1 MEYTYSYSGSDCRVF
16 ANYPD
21 NPRNTIELAS
31 VNTISIS
38 VYESKSPVRALGYR
52 NVKGFTNS
60 LRTIG
65 GSMILTV
72 VKDHPLRK
80 LARKNKDSRP
90 FSEDKNT
97 KGIIELEGTEIN
109 RLSTM
114 LEPFNLRLVYVN
126 EVQRGIKG
134 NNLDVEYAVS
144 LLENIHIVNESI
156 VSSVNDM
163 VTEIAIQF
171 VAENFEEFT
180 MRSKKA
186 DVTDRTAL
194 RDAGGIN
201 TSEEINES
209 VFDNSTT
216 VRPPVPLP
224 RRTSSGVVRPIPNT
238 SGS

>member
-21 NPRNTIELAS
+21 DSKNTIELTS

-72 VKDHPLRK
+72 VKDHPLMR
-80 LARKNKDSRP
+80 LARKNKDNRP

-97 KGIIELEGTEIN
+97 KGIVEVGGREIN

-114 LEPFNLRLVYVN
+114 LEPFNLKLVYVN
-126 EVQRGIKG
+126 EVQRNIKG
-134 NNLDVEYAVS
+134 SLNRAENNYIEYAVS

-163 VTEIAIQF
+163 VTEIAVQF

-180 MRSKKA
+180 MKSKMA
-186 DVTDRTAL
+186 D
-194 RDAGGIN
+194 
-201 TSEEINES
+201 
-209 VFDNSTT
+209 
-216 VRPPVPLP
+216 
-224 RRTSSGVVRPIPNT
+224 T
-238 SGS
+238 SGPDSLPYQAKPNRSVGPPNFNRNGRIDV

>member
-16 ANYPD
+16 ANYPN
-21 NPRNTIELAS
+21 NPKTIELAS

-80 LARKNKDSRP
+80 LAKLNKDNRP
-90 FSEDKNT
+90 FSIDKND
-97 KGIIELEGTEIN
+97 KGIVKVGGKEIN

-126 EVQRGIKG
+126 EVQRNIKG
-134 NNLDVEYAVS
+134 SLNQAKNNYIEYAVS

-163 VTEIAIQF
+163 VTEIAVQF

-180 MRSKKA
+180 MRSKIA
-186 DVTDRTAL
+186 DV
-194 RDAGGIN
+194 
-201 TSEEINES
+201 SEPGSLPYQAKPNGS
-209 VFDNSTT
+209 VD
-216 VRPPVPLP
+216 PL
-224 RRTSSGVVRPIPNT
+224 SSNRNGTIDV
-238 SGS
+238 

>member
-21 NPRNTIELAS
+21 DPANTIELAS

-72 VKDHPLRK
+72 VKDHPLRR
-80 LARKNKDSRP
+80 LARKNKDNRP

-97 KGIIELEGTEIN
+97 KGIVEVGGREIN

-114 LEPFNLRLVYVN
+114 LEPFNLKLVYVN
-126 EVQRGIKG
+126 EVQRNIKG
-134 NNLDVEYAVS
+134 SLNRAENNYIEYAVS

-163 VTEIAIQF
+163 VTEIAVQF

-180 MRSKKA
+180 MKSKIAGLSEA
-186 DVTDRTAL
+186 DSLPYQAKPNR
-194 RDAGGIN
+194 
-201 TSEEINES
+201 S
-209 VFDNSTT
+209 VF
-216 VRPPVPLP
+216 PPNFNRNGTIDV
-224 RRTSSGVVRPIPNT
+224 
-238 SGS
+238 

>member
-16 ANYPD
+16 ANYTG
-21 NPRNTIELAS
+21 RAETTIELAT

-72 VKDHPLRK
+72 VKDHPLRQ
-80 LARKNKDSRP
+80 LVEKNKDTRP
-90 FSEDKNT
+90 YSVDKGD
-97 KGIIELEGTEIN
+97 KGTVKLEEKEIN

-114 LEPFNLRLVYVN
+114 LEPFNLRMVYVN
-126 EVQRGIKG
+126 EVQRNLMGSLNRAE
-134 NNLDVEYAVS
+134 NNYIEYAVS
-144 LLENIHIVNESI
+144 LLEEVHIVNESI

-171 VAENFEEFT
+171 VAKNFEEFT
-180 MRSKKA
+180 MKKQLGVNA
-186 DVTDRTAL
+186 EIESIFPPNQAIRT
-194 RDAGGIN
+194 N
-201 TSEEINES
+201 TG
-209 VFDNSTT
+209 TA
-216 VRPPVPLP
+216 
-224 RRTSSGVVRPIPNT
+224 VV
-238 SGS
+238 

>member
-16 ANYPD
+16 ANYT
-21 NPRNTIELAS
+21 NRSETTIELAT

-72 VKDHPLRK
+72 VKDHPLRQ
-80 LARKNKDSRP
+80 LADLNRDIRP
-90 FSEDKNT
+90 YSVDKND
-97 KGIIELEGTEIN
+97 KGIVKLEGKEIN

-114 LEPFNLRLVYVN
+114 LEPFNLKMVYVN
-126 EVQRGIKG
+126 EVQR
-134 NNLDVEYAVS
+134 NLRNSSNESINSYIEYAVS
-144 LLENIHIVNESI
+144 LLEEVHIVNESI

-171 VAENFEEFT
+171 VAKNFEEFT
-180 MRSKKA
+180 MRSPRE
-186 DVTDRTAL
+186 DLIRRTGLETARNAVQEIL
-194 RDAGGIN
+194 SE
-201 TSEEINES
+201 TPPTEEII
-209 VFDNSTT
+209 
-216 VRPPVPLP
+216 R
-224 RRTSSGVVRPIPNT
+224 
-238 SGS
+238 

>member
-21 NPRNTIELAS
+21 RAQTTIELAT

-80 LARKNKDSRP
+80 LAELGKDRDERP
-90 FSEDKNT
+90 FSEDKEIGQV
-97 KGIIELEGTEIN
+97 KVEGQEIN

-114 LEPFNLRLVYVN
+114 LDPFNLKMVYVN
-126 EVQRGIKG
+126 EVQR
-134 NNLDVEYAVS
+134 NLRNSSNESINSYIEYAVS
-144 LLENIHIVNESI
+144 LLEEVHIVNESI

-171 VAENFEEFT
+171 VAKNFEEFT
-180 MRSKKA
+180 MRSPRE
-186 DVTDRTAL
+186 DL
-194 RDAGGIN
+194 I
-201 TSEEINES
+201 
-209 VFDNSTT
+209 
-216 VRPPVPLP
+216 
-224 RRTSSGVVRPIPNT
+224 RRTGLETARNAVQEILSDTPPTREILDEQL
-238 SGS
+238 

>member
-21 NPRNTIELAS
+21 DPAYTIELAS

-72 VKDHPLRK
+72 VKDHPLRE
-80 LARKNKDSRP
+80 LARGASIRDKRP
-90 FSEDKNT
+90 FSKDKNS
-97 KGIIELEGTEIN
+97 KGTVKVERTEIN

-114 LEPFNLRLVYVN
+114 LEPFNLKLVYVN
-126 EVQRGIKG
+126 EVQRNIKG
-134 NNLDVEYAVS
+134 SLNRAENNYIEYAVS

-180 MRSKKA
+180 MKSKIA
-186 DVTDRTAL
+186 DVSSPDSLPYEAKPNRSVGPPNFN
-194 RDAGGIN
+194 RNGI
-201 TSEEINES
+201 ID
-209 VFDNSTT
+209 V
-216 VRPPVPLP
+216 
-224 RRTSSGVVRPIPNT
+224 
-238 SGS
+238 